1 VAVTIDQRARSAG
14 ANLRSAHA
22 DDPDVSESYPRLLV
36 TIRRRAWMRVIAAGV
51 VLAAAAGG
59 TGVALS
65 RFDDVAAKP
74 VGEPPAAS
82 AGVGRTC
89 QQTFFHCGSG
99 SRIAMALPVPATWIV
114 KPPFSRDLR
123 FVTEA
128 GTGQLVLAES
138 HRQDTAQPAGV
149 TVAEG
154 VRATRA
160 DHLADVD
167 PSAPTHARA
176 LAEWVSQRPFLR
188 SSTVQSTPVGRLPAW
203 TVQVRLRTPG
213 HLGVADCNQLTIR
226 CMPVLV
232 MPDAASTVLGAW
244 GPMIARYTF
253 VEVPGTGPTVI
264 WSWTFGH
271 TDHALDGNQS
281 LIDSLRFATG

>member
-1 VAVTIDQRARSAG
+1 VTIDQRARSAG

-22 DDPDVSESYPRLLV
+22 DDPDVFESYPRLLV
-36 TIRRRAWMRVIAAGV
+36 TIRRRAWTRVIAAGV
-51 VLAAAAGG
+51 ILAAAAGG
-59 TGVALS
+59 IGIALS
-65 RFDDVAAKP
+65 RFDDVTAKP

-99 SRIAMALPVPATWIV
+99 SRITMALPVPASWIV
-114 KPPFSRDLR
+114 KPPFSRDLH

-138 HRQDTAQPAGV
+138 YRKDTAQLAGV

-154 VRATRA
+154 VRATKA

-176 LAEWVSQRPFLR
+176 LAEWVSRRPFLR
-188 SSTVQSTPVGRLPAW
+188 SGAVQRTPVGRLPAW
-203 TVQVRLRTPG
+203 TVQVRLRAPG
-213 HLGVADCNQLTIR
+213 RLGVSDCNQLTIR
-226 CMPVLV
+226 CMPVLI
-232 MPDAASTVLGAW
+232 MPGAASTVLGAW
-244 GPMIARYTF
+244 SSMIARYTF
-253 VEVPGTGPTVI
+253 VDVPGAGPTVV

-271 TDHALDGNQS
+271 TDRALDRNQS
-281 LIDSLRFATG
+281 LIDSLRFAAG